1 MQSTIAILFCVLA
14 LVVSP
19 TFAAKSHSRASA
31 FKISPGTVITLT
43 KPLAVSAT
51 AAVGIVLVAAVALP
65 GELVQ

>member
-1 MQSTIAILFCVLA
+1 
-14 LVVSP
+14 
-19 TFAAKSHSRASA
+19 
-31 FKISPGTVITLT
+31 LT